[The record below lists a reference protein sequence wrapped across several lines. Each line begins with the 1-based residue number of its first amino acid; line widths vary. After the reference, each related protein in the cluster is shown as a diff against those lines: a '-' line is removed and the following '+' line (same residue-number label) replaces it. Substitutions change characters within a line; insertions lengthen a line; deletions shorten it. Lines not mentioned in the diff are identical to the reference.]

1 MTHRRH
7 SLHQRTRTRPA
18 QPLDLFSAPPCT
30 HLGVQ
35 RGAEVAAVGRRL
47 LAEFGRHICQ
57 LRNRAN
63 LQLSSRRLV
72 CMAPCARQAG
82 VCIRAAPRPPPWRRL
97 PPGSANRAH
106 LIGFTGVVVCIA
118 GVGRNAV
125 LQRQAEHST
134 TGGRQMVCAS
144 QGPPGGRRRLGAVP
158 PNRGDLV
165 PGETSASAVRAQAQ
179 LGLRGGWAAR
189 SPRASSQPWPLA
201 PAERTLRSRAV
212 LMVSIGCAVASERGG
227 AENKCRRSRALY
239 QQAFGALQT

>member
-1 MTHRRH
+1 M
-7 SLHQRTRTRPA
+7 
-18 QPLDLFSAPPCT
+18 
-30 HLGVQ
+30 
-35 RGAEVAAVGRRL
+35 
-47 LAEFGRHICQ
+47 
-57 LRNRAN
+57 
-63 LQLSSRRLV
+63 
-72 CMAPCARQAG
+72 
-82 VCIRAAPRPPPWRRL
+82 L
-97 PPGSANRAH
+97 PPGKCVHPGGASPTMAAPAPGSSNRAH

-189 SPRASSQPWPLA
+189 SHSRKPATLAAGACRAHLEVQSRFNGLHWLRRRFRKGWRREQVSALA
-201 PAERTLRSRAV
+201 
-212 LMVSIGCAVASERGG
+212 
-227 AENKCRRSRALY
+227 
-239 QQAFGALQT
+239 GALSTGRLVLYKRDVWLCGFWECGAGPHEQFGPCWAAARRAAAHSPAFVARMLTSRKQPTACIRCTCAGQPGGVRRVTDR